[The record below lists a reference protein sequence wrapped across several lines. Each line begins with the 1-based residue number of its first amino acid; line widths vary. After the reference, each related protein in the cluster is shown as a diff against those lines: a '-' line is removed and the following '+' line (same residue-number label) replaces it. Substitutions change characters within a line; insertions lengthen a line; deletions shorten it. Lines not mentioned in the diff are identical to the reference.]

1 MLINLASY
9 PIIGF
14 LYVARLE
21 GKQVGVEQTV
31 MAVLVLA
38 ILAYGTGG
46 VPQNSFMTILL
57 LCPMFGV
64 PTSRL
69 TSILAVDLFVDRV
82 NACCKTLTDA
92 TAVAVVAHFSS
103 SATGS

>member
-1 MLINLASY
+1 
-9 PIIGF
+9 
-14 LYVARLE
+14 
-21 GKQVGVEQTV
+21 

-69 TSILAVDLFVDRV
+69 TSILAVDLLVDRLHT
-82 NACCKTLTDA
+82 CCKTFTDA